1 MRQLYSGLLL
11 LSDFALSQNKLSD
24 PYTEYDS
31 LRFNFEN
38 AEDKEI
44 TVWPEIYRFPIYDT
58 QQINNG
64 LVAILGSDYL
74 AKLSWSQVNKKH
86 NKLTH
91 SDLNLSLIH
100 I

>member
-31 LRFNFEN
+31 LRFNFKN

-44 TVWPEIYRFPIYDT
+44 TVWPEIYRFPIYARAFRIRCFDLSEP
-58 QQINNG
+58 
-64 LVAILGSDYL
+64 LVKVELCAVGNI
-74 AKLSWSQVNKKH
+74 
-86 NKLTH
+86 
-91 SDLNLSLIH
+91 SLH
-100 I
+100 GVHGARR